1 MDKEQMLKEIEDKLN
16 VVNKGLFQPD
26 DFDES
31 NMEEIEEIHQ
41 MVISRPKITANEQ
54 SAIIQEISKLR
65 K

>member
-31 NMEEIEEIHQ
+31 SMEEIEEIHQ
-41 MVISRPKITANEQ
+41 MVISRPQITANEQ